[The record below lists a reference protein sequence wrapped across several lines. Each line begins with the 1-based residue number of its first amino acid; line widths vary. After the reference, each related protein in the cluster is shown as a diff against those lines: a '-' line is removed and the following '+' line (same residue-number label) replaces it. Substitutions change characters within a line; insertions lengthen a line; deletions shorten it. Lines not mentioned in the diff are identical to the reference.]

1 MDHKMVETLE
11 SVDKYLLNELSSD
24 ERTHFEEHMF
34 DCPICSDQV
43 RENFTVTENLKEVLR
58 EEKARATVQVSELS
72 RGGWWRGW
80 LSVPSLVPTFAA
92 LALACVLGYQDY
104 GGGSQMARVLPPP
117 AAVLMPVSRGDNG
130 LQVQVNRQSPLFEI
144 EVKGDS
150 RQPDSFAMEF
160 QNAAGGKVLAL
171 NSGAQKSTDFDL
183 KIQVPVK
190 SFPAGR
196 YELILRPASE
206 PDRLITYPFEIRDSH

>member
-1 MDHKMVETLE
+1 MVESLQ

-24 ERTHFEEHMF
+24 ERTEFEEHMF

-58 EEKARATVQVSELS
+58 EEKARAAAQAGELS

-80 LSVPSLVPTFAA
+80 VGVPSLVPTFAA

-104 GGGSQMARVLPPP
+104 GGGASQIARVLPPP
-117 AAVLMPVSRGDNG
+117 AAVLMPVARGDNQ
-130 LQVQVNRQSPLFEI
+130 LQVQVGRKLPLFQI

-150 RQPDSFAMEF
+150 RQPDSFEMVF
-160 QNAAGGKVLAL
+160 QNAAGAKVLAL
-171 NSGAQKSTDFDL
+171 NSGAQKTTDFDL
-183 KIQVPVK
+183 EIQLPVK

-206 PDRLITYPFEIRDSH
+206 PDRIITYPFVIRDSN